1 MIPTH
6 QWDVNG
12 RGDVWMLYIDRRLR
26 FSLTYLGLTR
36 AANWA
41 DRKQRWKVQDHS
53 QVEGLNDIPEFDD
66 PHSAKAWVDTIVRL
80 A

>member
-1 MIPTH
+1 VIPTH

-41 DRKQRWKVQDHS
+41 DRKQRWKAQDHS
-53 QVEGLNDIPEFDD
+53 QVEGLNDIPEFHDLD
-66 PHSAKAWVDTIVRL
+66 EAKAWVDTIVRL